1 MPFKSVEALVK
12 QLALYSI
19 DKALK
24 KYIANNAENCFH
36 TDKVLIISLE
46 NQCNCTVTEISKRR
60 TILRYLY
67 SPPGQTERSVPLIAI
82 F

>member
-1 MPFKSVEALVK
+1 LLFSFHCGKINDIDGFEMPFKSVEAPVK

-36 TDKVLIISLE
+36 TDKVLIIS
-46 NQCNCTVTEISKRR
+46 
-60 TILRYLY
+60 
-67 SPPGQTERSVPLIAI
+67 
-82 F
+82 

>member
-36 TDKVLIISLE
+36 TDKVLIIS
-46 NQCNCTVTEISKRR
+46 
-60 TILRYLY
+60 
-67 SPPGQTERSVPLIAI
+67 
-82 F
+82 